1 MQQGGQ
7 PAAAQPPA
15 QQKPAAPAGTAGKA
29 VKDSKPPSGAVKIT
43 APPGRTVPEVMQQKP
58 PPTTTT
64 PTPTPAAA
72 AGSKASSVTEDL
84 KSFSTNF
91 KLGTKVA
98 PGKKP
103 AKQPEKKVAAPAAKA
118 SPSSS
123 APAKKAGTPAAETA
137 GAVESTGGDDGD
149 LPDGLPD
156 VESPKDADDVFSM
169 TAIIDS
175 VDAAAAATKS
185 ENGGSTPAAAPQED
199 SGGGGGGAW
208 ADESEE
214 EDEVDPAA
222 AAAAAEEMAKT
233 KLHSKWSIW
242 ERNPKIDN
250 WADSLERFAEFDTI
264 PEFWKAIFN
273 FGKKPKVASMS
284 AKMPPTVYYQNN
296 EMVPGWTISTW
307 FTLMRNETK
316 PIMEGEK
323 LSGMNVNRFQLK
335 TRLAA
340 AKDVWTLLMLSLIG
354 ERFRQVE
361 SELDVCGLEC
371 KADRAG
377 CAFFYIWWLNP
388 GNKLDATKIQKSLQ
402 EYVNTF
408 MATEVY
414 QKEREPNRFASV
426 SM

>member
-1 MQQGGQ
+1 
-7 PAAAQPPA
+7 
-15 QQKPAAPAGTAGKA
+15 
-29 VKDSKPPSGAVKIT
+29 
-43 APPGRTVPEVMQQKP
+43 MQQKP